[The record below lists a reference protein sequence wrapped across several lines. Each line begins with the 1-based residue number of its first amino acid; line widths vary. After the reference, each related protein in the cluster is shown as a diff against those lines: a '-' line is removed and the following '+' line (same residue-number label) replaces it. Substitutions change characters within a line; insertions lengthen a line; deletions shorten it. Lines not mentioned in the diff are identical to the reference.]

1 MKITGSGRIS
11 AGGEGTG
18 RKRSGVVE
26 SVRESDRDRAFEPM
40 NVIAAFRE
48 EGRKHV
54 GVRIYFCR
62 AFCLSCRKERYG
74 L

>member
-1 MKITGSGRIS
+1 
-11 AGGEGTG
+11 
-18 RKRSGVVE
+18 
-26 SVRESDRDRAFEPM
+26 VRESDRDRAFEPM